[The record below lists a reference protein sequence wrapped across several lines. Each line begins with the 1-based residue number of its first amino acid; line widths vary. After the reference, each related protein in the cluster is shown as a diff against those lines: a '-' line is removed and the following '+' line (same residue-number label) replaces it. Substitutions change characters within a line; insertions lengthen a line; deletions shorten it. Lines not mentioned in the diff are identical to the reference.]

1 MSPGAKP
8 QPGSEAEAADDAEEI
23 GEIQLS
29 LLTRL
34 LPLAIFVAAVVL
46 FISELMTTFEFTP
59 QGGEVQLEQA
69 AADRHGNALM
79 VIAVFAVIALLVAVF
94 TGSKPAATAV
104 AIAGAVAL
112 LVFLLADLPDAN
124 ATGTLDTD
132 QSFIDAEAVPRE
144 GFYMELVGALAL
156 AVTGFALATMSSKQL
171 VALRPAKRKPPDS
184 KKPQKSPAKGE
195 PEDKG
200 DSATPKDAEAK
211 GSETAEQPPKRRPPR
226 RPRARQRG

>member
-1 MSPGAKP
+1 MSPGAK
-8 QPGSEAEAADDAEEI
+8 AEADPGAASDAEEI

-112 LVFLLADLPDAN
+112 LFFLLVDLPDAN
-124 ATGTLDTD
+124 TTGNLDTG
-132 QSFIDAEAVPRE
+132 FIDAEAVPRE

-171 VALRPAKRKPPDS
+171 AALRPAKRKPPDS
-184 KKPQKSPAKGE
+184 KKPQKSPAKGTL
-195 PEDKG
+195 EDESTG
-200 DSATPKDAEAK
+200 DSATLKAAEAK
-211 GSETAEQPPKRRPPR
+211 EPETAEQSPKRRPRR